1 MPALPLSRETNVDKL
16 RSFIAVGTF
25 IATTVGVPATA
36 FVIRMVRG
44 ETTSPSEEIISEWL
58 KNLVAKFHQENK

>member
-1 MPALPLSRETNVDKL
+1 MDKL
-16 RSFIAVGTF
+16 RQILAVGTF

-44 ETTSPSEEIISEWL
+44 ETHNPSEEIISEWMKSFL
-58 KNLVAKFHQENK
+58 AKIRQESK

>member
-1 MPALPLSRETNVDKL
+1 VDKF
-16 RSFIAVGTF
+16 RQFVAVGTF

-44 ETTSPSEEIISEWL
+44 EVNNPNEEIISEWL
-58 KNLVAKFHQENK
+58 KTFLAKFHQESK